1 MSAIKRAFRF
11 KSRHSLRAKV
21 VRLSKYAYVNFLE
34 KPDPRVKQHVKHTS
48 MKSRSHSCQRCL
60 GAKSLSDGLGNLLEM
75 YMKDSLQGLAGTVPC
90 GGENP

>member
-1 MSAIKRAFRF
+1 MSAIKRALRF

-34 KPDPRVKQHVKHTS
+34 KPDPRVKQHMNHTS

-60 GAKSLSDGLGNLLEM
+60 GAKPLSDGLGNLLEM
-75 YMKDSLQGLAGTVPC
+75 HMQNSLQGLVGTIAC